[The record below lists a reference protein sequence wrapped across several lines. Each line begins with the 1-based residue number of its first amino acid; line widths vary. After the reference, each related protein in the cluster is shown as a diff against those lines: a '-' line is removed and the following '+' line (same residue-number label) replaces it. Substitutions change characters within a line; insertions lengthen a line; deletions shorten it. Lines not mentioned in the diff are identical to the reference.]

1 MDVERGRTVK
11 GWRPRRLGEH
21 ILPMW
26 GSQGSCV
33 WWFNSHLFLL
43 KNTSYAPSA
52 AFCLLFLLPHCC
64 SHPPSLSSL
73 SSFIIIL
80 LVPSSHSELPSRSRS
95 TGLKRPV
102 WDQKPACCFLA
113 GGFPILPC
121 FLHTRNQESQ
131 LIELSIRCPARLVAC
146 GGHCKCHSSA
156 YTLLL
161 LVCSFCSL
169 IQQTPV

>member
-1 MDVERGRTVK
+1 MHPLLPSVFSSSYFPTAA
-11 GWRPRRLGEH
+11 H
-21 ILPMW
+21 ILP
-26 GSQGSCV
+26 
-33 WWFNSHLFLL
+33 
-43 KNTSYAPSA
+43 PSLA
-52 AFCLLFLLPHCC
+52 CPL
-64 SHPPSLSSL
+64 SLSSYCWC
-73 SSFIIIL
+73 
-80 LVPSSHSELPSRSRS
+80 PSSHSELPSRSRS

-102 WDQKPACCFLA
+102 WDQKPACCLLA

-131 LIELSIRCPARLVAC
+131 LIELSIRCPARQVAC